1 MTGRNLRNVFVAV
14 ALAGLSGTAAG
25 QTRELVRTIPM
36 QPGGWFTLDN
46 VSGDTIVTG
55 VDGAELTIRATKR
68 ITGRGTAGEDALDQ
82 VAIGIRERGNRV
94 AVETEYH
101 GRGSLLEW
109 LFDPFTGRRA
119 GRAGRA
125 AVAVDYTVTVPR
137 GVGVTIDS
145 ISGDV
150 TVEGVDGETHVE
162 IVSGD
167 GRLTA
172 LARLVEVQTVSGDLR
187 LTDVR
192 SDDALSAETLNGR
205 IDVEGVRAPRLD
217 VSTMN
222 GAVALR
228 GVECRRVAVRTLSG
242 AVTFDGVLAADG
254 RYEFE
259 SHTGDVRLT
268 VPDGS
273 GFDLEAESLSGDL
286 RSEIPI
292 LIGGGD
298 RALEALAF
306 GRGGRSIDGTA
317 GGAVTGT
324 IRATPTLLGN
334 RSIHGTAGD
343 GGARVEL
350 STFNGDLTIAAGP
363 SR

>member
-1 MTGRNLRNVFVAV
+1 MTRRNLRNAFVAV

-46 VSGDTIVTG
+46 SVGDTIVTG

-68 ITGRGTAGEDALDQ
+68 LAGRGTADEDALDR

-94 AVETEYH
+94 AVETEYS

-109 LFDPFTGRRA
+109 LLNPFTG

-137 GVGVTIDS
+137 GAGVTIES

-172 LARLVEVQTVSGDLR
+172 LARLVEVKTVSGDLR

-192 SDDALSAETLNGR
+192 SDDALSVETLNGR

-228 GVECRRVAVRTLSG
+228 GAECRRVEVRTLSG
-242 AVTFDGVLAADG
+242 AVTFAGVLAADG

-259 SHTGDVRLT
+259 SHSGDVRLM

-273 GFDLEAESLSGDL
+273 GFDLEAKSLGGDL
-286 RSEIPI
+286 HSEIPI

-306 GRGGRSIDGTA
+306 GRGDRSIDGTA
-317 GGAVTGT
+317 GAPVTGT
-324 IRATPTLLGN
+324 IRGTPTLLGS
-334 RSIHGTAGD
+334 RSISGTAGD

-350 STFNGDLTIAAGP
+350 STFSGDVTITAGP

>member
-1 MTGRNLRNVFVAV
+1 MTRRNLRNAFVAV

-68 ITGRGTAGEDALDQ
+68 LAGRGTADEDALDR

-94 AVETEYH
+94 AVETEYS

-109 LFDPFTGRRA
+109 LLNPFTG
-119 GRAGRA
+119 GHRAGRA

-137 GVGVTIDS
+137 GAGVTIES

-172 LARLVEVQTVSGDLR
+172 LARLVEVKTVSGDLR

-192 SDDALSAETLNGR
+192 SDDALSVETLNGR

-228 GVECRRVAVRTLSG
+228 GAECRRVEVRTLSG
-242 AVTFDGVLAADG
+242 AVTFAGVLAADG

-259 SHTGDVRLT
+259 SHSGDVRLT

-273 GFDLEAESLSGDL
+273 GFDLEAKSLGGDL
-286 RSEIPI
+286 HSEIPI

-298 RALEALAF
+298 RALETLAF
-306 GRGGRSIDGTA
+306 GRGDRSIDGTA
-317 GGAVTGT
+317 GAPVTGT
-324 IRATPTLLGN
+324 IRGTPTLLGS
-334 RSIHGTAGD
+334 RSISGTAGD

-350 STFNGDLTIAAGP
+350 LTFSGDVTITAGP

>member
-1 MTGRNLRNVFVAV
+1 MTRRNLRNAFVAV
-14 ALAGLSGTAAG
+14 ALAGVSGTAAG

-68 ITGRGTAGEDALDQ
+68 LTGRGTAGEDALDR

-94 AVETEYH
+94 AVETEYTN
-101 GRGSLLEW
+101 RGSLLAW
-109 LFDPFTGRRA
+109 LLNPFAG

-125 AVAVDYTVTVPR
+125 AVSVDYTVTVPR
-137 GVGVTIDS
+137 GAGVTIES

-167 GRLTA
+167 GRFTA
-172 LARLVEVQTVSGDLR
+172 LARLVEAETVSGDLR

-192 SDDALSAETLNGR
+192 SDDALSAETISGR
-205 IDVEGVRAPRLD
+205 IDVEGVRAPRLE
-217 VSTMN
+217 VSTVN

-228 GVECRRVAVRTLSG
+228 GAECRRVEVRTLSG
-242 AVTFDGVLAADG
+242 TVTFDGVLAADG

-259 SHTGDVRLT
+259 SHSGDVRLT

-273 GFDLEAESLSGDL
+273 GFDLEAESLSGEL

-292 LIGGGD
+292 LLVGGGD
-298 RALEALAF
+298 RAIAS

-324 IRATPTLLGN
+324 IRGTSTLRGS
-334 RSIHGTAGD
+334 RSVNGTAGG

-350 STFNGDLTIAAGP
+350 STFSGDMTIAAGP